1 MVSEILADLRFRV
14 RALFQRDAVEREL
27 NDELRFHIEREVE
40 KHVEAGIPRGEAERR
55 ARLSFGGLD
64 RIKDDS
70 RDARGLSLIDVL
82 TQDLRYAARG
92 LKAKPGFTVAVVLT
106 LGLGIGANAAMF
118 RVVDRL
124 LFRPPPYLADAAA
137 THRVYLQWMQ
147 DGKTR
152 TDHGIQYTR
161 YLDIERATS
170 SFDVAAV
177 FATRSMAVG
186 TGQDARELPVTANS
200 ASFFDFFA
208 ARPVIG
214 RLFGVAE
221 DRRPVGAAVVVL
233 GYEYWQSQYGGRPD
247 VIGTRLQIGDNLCT
261 IIGVA
266 PPGFV
271 GVPDGRAPVAFIPVT
286 LFAGT
291 ATHQDHVSDYYTDY
305 HWNFLEL
312 LLHRKAG
319 ISIGSASADLTQAY
333 HQSLRLEAAQNPG
346 GEPLVMAQNFAVL
359 GPTQLERGPE
369 AGPEVKVVTWVSG
382 VALIV
387 LLIAC
392 ANVGNLLLAH
402 AFRRR
407 REIAVRLA
415 LGVSRARLVSQ
426 LLTETL
432 MLAGAGGVAGLAFGQ
447 LAGSVLRSIFL
458 PGETTLR
465 VASDPRTMALVA
477 IVTLMAGV
485 AIGLVPIIAAGRDDL
500 ATTLKAGAR
509 EGTYQRSR
517 ARSALLILQSTL
529 SVLLLIGAGLF
540 VRSLHN
546 VRSIRL
552 GYDVDHLIYVS
563 RHLRGARMDGPAQ
576 AAQVD
581 ELIARA
587 RAIPG
592 VTGASRAVTVPMS
605 NSWSMPVIIPSLD
618 TSRRRGVQ
626 LQATSPDFFATMGT
640 RILQGRGFTTVDR
653 QGAPLVAVISE
664 AMSKTFWPG
673 KSPIGQCFKQRVDT
687 MPCITVVG
695 VAENIKVRNLT
706 NESGLYYYLPIAQF
720 HDDEGGVFVRT
731 RSDADALV
739 ETLRRQLQG
748 AMPGASYVRVVPMH
762 RFVDP
767 QRQSW
772 ESGAKMFLAFGV
784 LAHILAALGLY
795 SVIAYNVAQRTHEL
809 GVRIALGAGGRHL
822 TRLVVGQAMRFAAA
836 GAIIGGMLALWAGR
850 WIAPLLYETSPK
862 DVTVFA
868 VVIVTLLLVAI
879 GASAIPALR
888 ASRVDPNVALRAG

>member
-1 MVSEILADLRFRV
+1 MLGEILSDLRFRV
-14 RALFQRDAVEREL
+14 RALFRRAVVEREL

-40 KHVEAGIPRGEAERR
+40 KHVAAGVPLREAERR

-64 RIKDDS
+64 RIKDES
-70 RDARGLSLIDVL
+70 RDARGLSFIEVFS
-82 TQDLRYAARG
+82 QDLRYAARG
-92 LKAKPGFTVAVVLT
+92 LKATPGFTAAVVLT

-124 LFRPPPYLADAAA
+124 LFRPPPYLLDPPA

-152 TDHGIQYTR
+152 TDRGIQYTR
-161 YLDIERATS
+161 YLDFQRATS
-170 SFDVAAV
+170 SFDLMAV
-177 FATRSMAVG
+177 FATRTMAVG
-186 TGQDARELPVTANS
+186 SGQDARELPVSAIS
-200 ASFFDFFA
+200 ASFFDFFS

-214 RLFGVAE
+214 RLFGSDE
-221 DRRPVGAAVVVL
+221 DRRPVGAPVVVL
-233 GYEYWQSQYGGRPD
+233 GHEYWRTQFGGRRD
-247 VIGTRLQIGDNLCT
+247 ILGTRVQIGNNLCT

-266 PPGFV
+266 PRGFV
-271 GVPDGRAPVAFIPVT
+271 GVPDGAAPAAFIPVT

-291 ATHQDHVSDYYTDY
+291 STQNEKVSDYYTDY

-312 LLHRKAG
+312 LLRRRTGVDLAA
-319 ISIGSASADLTQAY
+319 ASADLTQAY
-333 HQSLRLEAAQNPG
+333 HQSLRLEETQNAG
-346 GEPLVMAQNFAVL
+346 GPPLVLTQNFAVL

-369 AGPEVKVVTWVSG
+369 AGADVKVVTWVSG
-382 VALIV
+382 VALMV
-387 LLIAC
+387 LLIAA
-392 ANVGNLLLAH
+392 ANVGNLLLAR

-432 MLAGAGGVAGLAFGQ
+432 MLAAAGGAAGLVFGQ
-447 LAGSVLRSIFL
+447 LAGRMLRTIFL
-458 PGETTLR
+458 PGEPALR
-465 VASDPRTMALVA
+465 VVDDPRTIATVVA
-477 IVTLMAGV
+477 ITLLAGI
-485 AIGLVPIIAAGRDDL
+485 AIGLVPIIAAGREDL
-500 ATTLKAGAR
+500 AMTLKAGTR
-509 EGTYQRSR
+509 DGTYQRSR
-517 ARSALLILQSTL
+517 ARSALLIVQSTL

-552 GYDVDHLIYVS
+552 GYDVDHLLYVS
-563 RHLRGARMDGPAQ
+563 RHLRGARMKGVEQ
-576 AAQVD
+576 AAQVN

-592 VTGASRAVTVPMS
+592 VTGTARAVTVPFS
-605 NSWSMPVIIPSLD
+605 SSWSMPVVIPSLD
-618 TSRRRGVQ
+618 TARRRGVL
-626 LQATSPDFFATMGT
+626 LQATSPDYFATMGT
-640 RILQGRGFTTVDR
+640 RILQGRGLAESDR
-653 QGAPLVAVISE
+653 EGAPPVAVISE
-664 AMSKTFWPG
+664 AMSKRFWPG
-673 KSPIGQCFKQRVDT
+673 KSPIGQCFKQRADT
-687 MPCITVVG
+687 TPCITVVG
-695 VAENIKVRNLT
+695 VAENIKVRSLT
-706 NESGLYYYLPIAQF
+706 GESGLYCYLPIAQF
-720 HDDEGGVFVRT
+720 HEDEGGVFVRT
-731 RSDADALV
+731 RGSADEFV

-772 ESGAKMFLAFGV
+772 ESGAKMFLAFGL

-822 TRLVVGQAMRFAAA
+822 TRLVVGQAMRFAVA
-836 GAIIGGMLALWAGR
+836 GAIIGGMIALWAGR

-868 VVIVTLLLVAI
+868 VVIATLLLVAAA
-879 GASAIPALR
+879 ASAIPALR
-888 ASRVDPNVALRAG
+888 ASRVDPNVALREG